1 MSAKLTIIYATKEE
15 LPFGDPPMRGVISAD
30 VTAADVDQWFRLFE
44 WALAAAGFNEDQIAA
59 GACQLAF
66 NERRRHEILQ
76 HLYSEFELGDFSSD
90 SDDLQEEA
98 A

>member
-1 MSAKLTIIYATKEE
+1 MSAKLTIIYATKEQ

-30 VTAADVDQWFRLFE
+30 VTGSTVYEWFRLFE
-44 WALAAAGFNEDQIAA
+44 WALAAAGFNEELIAE

-66 NERRRHEILQ
+66 NERRRDEILQ
-76 HLYSEFELGDFSSD
+76 HLYSEYELGDFSSE
-90 SDDLQEEA
+90 SDEPQGEA